1 MPLHPLRV
9 VLEVGK
15 KRVFA
20 SALDWPGWSR
30 SGKTEEQALETL
42 LAYAP
47 RYAVVAEAAG
57 VPFDPDDFGQP
68 EIVERLP
75 GSGGTDVGAPGA
87 RASSD
92 SNRFAGEQAASQ
104 LALLEACWTV
114 FDRVAAGAPAALR
127 KGPRGGGRDR
137 DKVIDHVVS
146 CDAGYASRLGVK
158 RRQPAIADRAAI
170 AELREAVLAALR
182 SAEDGQPLK
191 ERGWPPRFAVRY
203 IAWHAL
209 DHAWE
214 IEDKSEPA
222 PAT

>member
-1 MPLHPLRV
+1 MSRQPLRI

-30 SGKTEEQALETL
+30 SGKTEQQALETL
-42 LAYAP
+42 VAYAE
-47 RYAVVAEAAG
+47 RYAVVAESAG
-57 VPFDPDDFGQP
+57 VPFDPSDTGQP

-75 GSGGTDVGAPGA
+75 GSTGTDFGAPGA

-92 SNRFAGEQAASQ
+92 AEPLAGAEAARQ

-114 FDRVAAGAPAALR
+114 FDRVAAGAPAELR

-137 DKVIDHVVS
+137 DKVIDHVVA
-146 CDAGYASRLGVK
+146 CDAAYARRLGVK
-158 RRQPAIADRAAI
+158 RRQPAIDDHAAV
-170 AELREAVLAALR
+170 AELREAMLAALR
-182 SAEDGQPLK
+182 GAHDGQPLVEK
-191 ERGWPPRFAVRY
+191 GWPPRFAVRY

-222 PAT
+222 PPG